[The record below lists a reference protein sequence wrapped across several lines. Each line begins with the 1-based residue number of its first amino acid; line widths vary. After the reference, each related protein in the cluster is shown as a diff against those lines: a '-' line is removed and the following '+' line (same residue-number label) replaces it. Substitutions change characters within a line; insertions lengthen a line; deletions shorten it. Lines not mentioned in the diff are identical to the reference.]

1 MRTSNPMLTDK
12 AFEKA
17 AAAARGERVA
27 ASSATYSRGESGA
40 SLGTAAARF
49 DGEMTIR
56 GTVNKTFILTAIL
69 LIAGYIPWN
78 MAVSGNVQYLYPL
91 MIGGII
97 GGLIVA
103 IVTTFKKEYSAIT
116 APLYAA
122 LQGLA
127 VGGISIM
134 FEMRYPGIVLQ
145 AVMLTVAVLVALLLA
160 YSSGYI
166 KATENFKLGVVAA
179 TGGIM
184 ILYLASFILGFFG
197 IQMSFM
203 HDSSPLSIGISIVVV
218 IIAALN
224 LVLDFDF
231 IENGAE
237 MGAPKY
243 MEWYAAFGLMVTL
256 IWLYIEILRLLAKLQ
271 DRK

>member
-1 MRTSNPMLTDK
+1 MLTDK
-12 AFEKA
+12 AFQKA

-27 ASSATYSRGESGA
+27 ASAATYTKGESGS
-40 SLGTAAARF
+40 SLGTSAARF
-49 DGEMTIR
+49 DDAMTVR
-56 GTVNKTFILTAIL
+56 GTVNKTFLLTVIL

-78 MAVSGNVQYLYPL
+78 MAVSGNTQYLGAL
-91 MIGGII
+91 MITGMIGGLVVA
-97 GGLIVA
+97 LITA
-103 IVTTFKKEYSAIT
+103 FKKEYAAIT

-127 VGGISIM
+127 IGGISVL

-145 AVMLTVAVLVALLLA
+145 AIMLTVAVLVALLLA
-160 YSSGYI
+160 YTSGYI

-184 ILYLASFILGFFG
+184 ILYLASFVLGFFG
-197 IQMSFM
+197 IQMNFM
-203 HDSSPLSIGISIVVV
+203 HDSSPLSIGISVVVV

-237 MGAPKY
+237 AGAPKY

-271 DRK
+271 ERK

>member
-12 AFEKA
+12 AFQKA

-27 ASSATYSRGESGA
+27 ASAATYTKGESGS
-40 SLGTAAARF
+40 SLGTSAARF
-49 DGEMTIR
+49 DDAMTVR
-56 GTVNKTFILTAIL
+56 GTVNKTFLLTVIL

-78 MAVSGNVQYLYPL
+78 MAVSGNTQYLGAL
-91 MIGGII
+91 MITGMIGGLVVA
-97 GGLIVA
+97 LITA
-103 IVTTFKKEYSAIT
+103 FKKEYAAIT

-127 VGGISIM
+127 IGGISVL

-145 AVMLTVAVLVALLLA
+145 AIMLTVAVLVALLLA
-160 YSSGYI
+160 YTSGYI

-179 TGGIM
+179 TGGII
-184 ILYLASFILGFFG
+184 ILYLASFVLGFFG
-197 IQMSFM
+197 IQMNFM
-203 HDSSPLSIGISIVVV
+203 HDSSPLSIGISVVVV

-237 MGAPKY
+237 AGAPKY

-271 DRK
+271 ERK

>member
-12 AFEKA
+12 AFQKA

-27 ASSATYSRGESGA
+27 ASAATYTKGESGS
-40 SLGTAAARF
+40 SLGTSAARF
-49 DGEMTIR
+49 DDAMTVR
-56 GTVNKTFILTAIL
+56 GTVNKTFLLTVIL

-78 MAVSGNVQYLYPL
+78 MAVSGNTQYLGAL
-91 MIGGII
+91 MITGMIGGLVVA
-97 GGLIVA
+97 LI
-103 IVTTFKKEYSAIT
+103 TTFKKEYAAIT

-127 VGGISIM
+127 IGGISVL

-145 AVMLTVAVLVALLLA
+145 AIMLTVAVLVALLLA
-160 YSSGYI
+160 YTSGYI

-184 ILYLASFILGFFG
+184 ILYLASFVLGFFG
-197 IQMSFM
+197 IQMNFM
-203 HDSSPLSIGISIVVV
+203 HDSSPLSIGISVVVV

-237 MGAPKY
+237 AGAPKY

-271 DRK
+271 ERK

>member
-12 AFEKA
+12 AFQKA

-27 ASSATYSRGESGA
+27 ASAATYTKGESGS
-40 SLGTAAARF
+40 SLGTSAARF
-49 DGEMTIR
+49 DDAMTVR
-56 GTVNKTFILTAIL
+56 GTVNKTFLLTVIL

-78 MAVSGNVQYLYPL
+78 MAVSGNTQYLGAL
-91 MIGGII
+91 MITGMIGGLVVA
-97 GGLIVA
+97 LITA
-103 IVTTFKKEYSAIT
+103 FKKEYAAIT

-127 VGGISIM
+127 IGGISVL

-145 AVMLTVAVLVALLLA
+145 AIMLTVAVLVALLLA
-160 YSSGYI
+160 YTSGYI

-184 ILYLASFILGFFG
+184 ILYLASFVLGFFG
-197 IQMSFM
+197 IQMNFM
-203 HDSSPLSIGISIVVV
+203 HDSSPLSIGISVVVV

-237 MGAPKY
+237 AGAPKY

-271 DRK
+271 ERK